1 MVLYIITGSVNTPH
15 KVRRECLH
23 VHKQDGQI
31 KHVVYVL
38 FTAYCKVGKECSV
51 HIKKFSSRA
60 LTKNLCNIDEIMI
73 TYFGF

>member
-51 HIKKFSSRA
+51 HLKKRVQLKSFDKKSLQDR
-60 LTKNLCNIDEIMI
+60 
-73 TYFGF
+73 